1 MKHLLLILSLI
12 TFTVSIGAQT
22 KKAGTIAKI
31 KGAEIIVKNE
41 DPNTPFVIGE
51 KLRLLT
57 GDESVVLEVVFPM
70 QTATR
75 CKLIAGSL
83 GKLKVGALVYSGGSQ
98 INEASADQNTPNT
111 VALKNYSEDVS
122 NIKLDDFNTFLG
134 FNPNYTFDQ
143 FTRKYG
149 KPTKI
154 DRDSKYDF
162 NAAYWDKSASYGV
175 TDHVMTVFYDRKTNK
190 IMSIFI
196 DKASEDDPVGSYIK
210 SYLLSKG
217 NTDPKINFLNKSE
230 SEITNILGNPDERKN
245 GDEWFYIEYND
256 KNSPQN
262 FTLQFSFN
270 KYSQYKCY
278 EVHIQYNL
286 QAYQNN

>member
-1 MKHLLLILSLI
+1 MKALSWKW
-12 TFTVSIGAQT
+12 FSDADSNQ
-22 KKAGTIAKI
+22 
-31 KGAEIIVKNE
+31 
-41 DPNTPFVIGE
+41 
-51 KLRLLT
+51 
-57 GDESVVLEVVFPM
+57 M
-70 QTATR
+70 QTD
-75 CKLIAGSL
+75 CGSL

-175 TDHVMTVFYDRKTNK
+175 TDHVMTVFYDRRQTKSCQYS
-190 IMSIFI
+190 SI
-196 DKASEDDPVGSYIK
+196 K
-210 SYLLSKG
+210 LLRM
-217 NTDPKINFLNKSE
+217 IRL
-230 SEITNILGNPDERKN
+230 
-245 GDEWFYIEYND
+245 
-256 KNSPQN
+256 
-262 FTLQFSFN
+262 
-270 KYSQYKCY
+270 
-278 EVHIQYNL
+278 EVI
-286 QAYQNN
+286 